1 MMTMVFKSK
10 NPKEELDY
18 DFQEQVIDFIQ
29 KTNKIALSSLS
40 TNNSEDRLMI
50 TRAFDLLFNF
60 RGIKKGFKDKEK
72 YTQCK
77 VLTFNN
83 LSCIYK

>member
-1 MMTMVFKSK
+1 MISK
-10 NPKEELDY
+10 
-18 DFQEQVIDFIQ
+18 
-29 KTNKIALSSLS
+29 
-40 TNNSEDRLMI
+40 
-50 TRAFDLLFNF
+50 AFDLLFNF

-83 LSCIYK
+83 LSCIYKQ